1 MTDKTQIGRRGE
13 NIAADYLVKQG
24 FEIVARN
31 YRFGKAEIDLIV
43 KREDWLLFIEV
54 KTRSSFDFGEPE
66 EFLQDFQIN
75 RIMNAAENFIFAID
89 WHGKVRLDVISVK
102 LGKETV
108 IEHFED
114 AIN

>member
-1 MTDKTQIGRRGE
+1 MTDKTQIGRKGE
-13 NIAADYLVKQG
+13 NLAADYLAKQG

-31 YRFGKAEIDLIV
+31 YRYGKGEIDLIV

-54 KTRSSFDFGEPE
+54 KTRSSFAFGEPE
-66 EFLQDFQIN
+66 EFLQDFQVN
-75 RIMNAAENFIFAID
+75 RIFNAAENYIFAID
-89 WHGKVRLDVISVK
+89 WHGKVRFDVISVR
-102 LGKETV
+102 LGKEPV